1 MSKLA
6 LMLHQIVKVFCTIL
20 RDIYLFFYLLCEFV
34 KVLQVYQGIKVT
46 QVPLESVWK
55 ALQAL
60 LGYQDPQAERVPQ
73 QIPTLPGLVPQAHLA
88 GLGLWDRK
96 AFKEIPEAQGLQVS
110 FKYM

>member
-1 MSKLA
+1 MNLS
-6 LMLHQIVKVFCTIL
+6 
-20 RDIYLFFYLLCEFV
+20 
-34 KVLQVYQGIKVT
+34 KVLQVHQGIKVT
-46 QVPLESVWK
+46 QAPLESVWK

-73 QIPTLPGLVPQAHLA
+73 QIPTLPGLVPQAPLA

-96 AFKEIPEAQGLQVS
+96 AFKEILEAQGLQVS